1 MVEKGDSEGI
11 SRGYYRGQSRRRRF
25 ARLVVRSTLI
35 LTLLAGAAAVAG
47 FLYFADMIATL
58 EPPANPRADAIVVLT
73 GGSQRI
79 DQAVEL
85 LRSGAG
91 KRLLISGVNPST
103 SGNQI
108 RRNTQSS
115 ARLFECC
122 VDIGHDAID
131 TIGNANETAR
141 WINDNGYQSV
151 LVVTNNYHIP
161 RSLLELRRINP
172 GITFIPYP
180 VVNSDL
186 KNKNWLN
193 DRMVLRIM
201 VTEYAKSAVAW
212 LRNLSGAVTGTGLR
226 TGVAPIP
233 ALVSGG

>member
-1 MVEKGDSEGI
+1 MVNKSDMEGI
-11 SRGYYRGQSRRRRF
+11 SGGYYRGQSRRRRF
-25 ARLVVRSTLI
+25 ARVLVRSALI
-35 LTLLAGAAAVAG
+35 LALLAVAG

-58 EPPANPRADAIVVLT
+58 EPPDSPRADAIVVLT

-115 ARLFECC
+115 AGLFECC
-122 VDIGHDAID
+122 VDIGHDALD

-141 WINDNGYQSV
+141 WITDNGYQSI

-186 KNKNWLN
+186 RNKNWIN

-212 LRNLSGAVTGTGLR
+212 LRNLSGTMTGTGLR
-226 TGVAPIP
+226 TGAAPIP
-233 ALVSGG
+233 ALVTGG